1 MSYKKRKIQKE
12 TQIHNIVS
20 RTTTIKII
28 MIIMMMMVIIKCEKK
43 IVEED

>member
-12 TQIHNIVS
+12 TQIQNIVS